1 MNRRRVT
8 FLLAGLAWGALWSI
22 APTSSAPAA
31 DDEGF
36 VTLFNGKDLSGWEG
50 DSVHWSVQDGAIT
63 GRTTP
68 ETLIKTNTFLVWQ
81 GGKPADFVIRLKY
94 KMEGG
99 NSGVQYRSKVLDPEK
114 YIVGG
119 YQADIDSKGVHTGIN
134 YEEKGRG
141 ILAERGQ
148 RVEIGA
154 DGKKQPVGTLGDKGE
169 LLTKISNDGW
179 NDYEITARGNHL
191 THVINGAVMSEV
203 IDNQPSKAATSGVIA
218 LQLHVGPPMT
228 IQFKDIRLKEIK

>member
-1 MNRRRVT
+1 MV
-8 FLLAGLAWGALWSI
+8 LLASLAWGVLWSI
-22 APTSSAPAA
+22 APTSSASAA

-36 VTLFNGKDLSGWEG
+36 VSLFNGKDLSGWEG
-50 DSVHWSVQDGAIT
+50 DSIHWSVQDGAIT

-68 ETLIKTNTFLVWQ
+68 ETLIKSNTFLVWQ
-81 GGKPADFVIRLKY
+81 GGKPADFVLRLKY
-94 KMEGG
+94 KMQGG
-99 NSGVQYRSKVLDPEK
+99 NSGVQYRSKILDPEK

-119 YQADIDSKGVHTGIN
+119 YQADIDAKGVHTGIN

-148 RVEIGA
+148 RVEIDA
-154 DGKKQPVGTLGDKGE
+154 DGKKQVAGTLGDKNE
-169 LLTKISNDGW
+169 LLTRINNDGW
-179 NDYEITARGNHL
+179 NDYEIIARGNHL
-191 THVINGAVMSEV
+191 THAINGTVMSEV

-228 IQFKDIRLKEIK
+228 IQFKDIQLKQIK